1 MSSQESFSY
10 LGRRSTQYPA
20 HRSPFPLPTNS
31 QDMKEAMTNTKA
43 FSFTPPPSRSLGDQ
57 LRDLAVWAEFCP
69 PEHRTQVSQQVEKLA
84 LLLGHVVGET
94 EREV

>member
-1 MSSQESFSY
+1 MSNSETLSLFR
-10 LGRRSTQYPA
+10 GRSKRYPA
-20 HRSPFPLPTNS
+20 HRSPFSLCTNS
-31 QDMKEAMTNTKA
+31 QDMKETMTNTRA
-43 FSFTPPPSRSLGDQ
+43 FSFTSPPSRSLGDQ